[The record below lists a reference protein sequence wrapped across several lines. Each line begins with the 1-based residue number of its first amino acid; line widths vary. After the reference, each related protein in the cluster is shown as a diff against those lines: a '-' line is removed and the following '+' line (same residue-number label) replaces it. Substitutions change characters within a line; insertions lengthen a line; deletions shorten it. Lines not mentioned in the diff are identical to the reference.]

1 VTILVIVLA
10 VVLGV
15 IIGTSL
21 AKLALRR
28 RLSTLAS
35 QMEISLGPAAEAGDL
50 DELSSAFDRALT
62 EARGERVQ
70 LRNELSRLQAT
81 LDALP
86 TAVIVVDDDGNLL
99 GANEAAKPIVES
111 QLSEALIGAA
121 VAELI
126 ARARQEATA
135 TTAIELYGPPRRA
148 MNLTALAR
156 PFGIVVFVEDIT
168 ERLQLESVKTD
179 FVANVSHELKTPVG
193 AIGLLA
199 ETMADEPDPEV
210 LRRLAT
216 RIHNESLRLAEIVD
230 ELLLLSSIENV
241 KSLQKAPVDL
251 HAVVAYVFEQLQP
264 LAEERSIALLHR
276 KGSPEVSVTGDFR
289 QLASA
294 ISNLVDN
301 AIKYSEDGSTVEV
314 MVRCHNDR
322 PEVLVTDSGI
332 GIPSKDLDRIFERF
346 YRVDHARSRETG
358 GNGLGLSIV
367 RHIAY
372 NHDADVVVDSRLG
385 EGSTFTLT
393 FLSSV
398 AAESKSPLRGS
409 ES

>member
-1 VTILVIVLA
+1 
-10 VVLGV
+10 
-15 IIGTSL
+15 
-21 AKLALRR
+21 
-28 RLSTLAS
+28 
-35 QMEISLGPAAEAGDL
+35 M
-50 DELSSAFDRALT
+50 
-62 EARGERVQ
+62 
-70 LRNELSRLQAT
+70 
-81 LDALP
+81 
-86 TAVIVVDDDGNLL
+86 DDDGNLL

-199 ETMADEPDPEV
+199 DTMADEPDQEV

-241 KSLQKAPVDL
+241 KSLQKATVDL